1 MRQVLIDLVIR
12 LLGVVLASLAG
23 AVLIVVGPPNLA
35 GAVERIKSN
44 LRTVGPTAVALALVL
59 VINSVVRDVGVAVS
73 WIIGINVTDVIL
85 SLEGG
90 FVGSVQSVA
99 SPPVTAYF
107 SLIYVYGYSFLLTFP
122 LVLYLLHDDARP
134 LHETTVAYIV
144 NYGVGVVCYVLFVAY
159 GPRNVIPELVDPL
172 LYTNWPQSQLLV
184 RQVNA
189 NTNVLPSLH
198 TSLSV
203 TVALLAYRFRDAYP
217 RWLPIAAWLS
227 ASVTTSTM
235 YLGIHWGTDVLAGIA
250 LAVLSVCV
258 AERVGTDAV
267 RDRVVAVYGRVAGRA
282 PTR

>member
-1 MRQVLIDLVIR
+1 
-12 LLGVVLASLAG
+12 
-23 AVLIVVGPPNLA
+23 
-35 GAVERIKSN
+35 
-44 LRTVGPTAVALALVL
+44 VL

-85 SLEGG
+85 SIEGG
-90 FVGSVQSVA
+90 FVGSVQSLA
-99 SPPVTAYF
+99 SPPVTVYF

-122 LVLYLLHDDARP
+122 LVIYLLYEDARP

-203 TVALLAYRFRDAYP
+203 TVALLAYRFRKAYP
-217 RWLPIAAWLS
+217 RWLPIAAWL
-227 ASVTTSTM
+227 AVSVTISTM
-235 YLGIHWGTDVLAGIA
+235 YLGIHWGTDVLAGIV
-250 LAVLSVCV
+250 LAVLSVWI

-267 RDRVVAVYGRVAGRA
+267 RDRVLTVYGRVAG
-282 PTR
+282 

>member
-1 MRQVLIDLVIR
+1 MRQVLVDLVIR
-12 LLGVVLASLAG
+12 LFGVVLASLLG
-23 AVLIVVGPPNLA
+23 AVLIVVGPTNLG
-35 GAVERIKSN
+35 GAVDRIKSN
-44 LRTVGPTAVALALVL
+44 LRTVGPTVVALALVL

-85 SLEGG
+85 SIEGG
-90 FVGSVQSVA
+90 FVGSVQSLA

-122 LVLYLLHDDARP
+122 LVLYLLHEDARP

-203 TVALLAYRFRDAYP
+203 TVALLAYRFREAYP
-217 RWLPIAAWLS
+217 RWLPIAVWLA
-227 ASVTTSTM
+227 ASVTISTI

-250 LAVLSVCV
+250 LAVLSVFV
-258 AERVGTDAV
+258 AERVETDAV
-267 RDRVVAVYGRVAGRA
+267 RDHVVAVYGRVAG
-282 PTR
+282 